1 VNNFQKYLSYLYR
14 ITVLKTSSHINP
26 ILIVAIQNGKYV
38 LNAKNANYSFGSL
51 HRVFQQTFRLIAI
64 KDKNIKETLLL
75 GCGAGSVVSII
86 FNELHLATK
95 IDTVEL
101 DSKVI
106 EIGKK
111 YFNLNAYKNLT
122 IFNTDALDFLQKSTK
137 TYDLIIIDVFQNINV
152 PAEFQTQQFFNQVK
166 SRLNDKGIVL
176 FNFVAYN
183 YETKQKSKAIL
194 TITKKVFSSSKVF
207 KIENINRVF
216 YSKK

>member
-1 VNNFQKYLSYLYR
+1 MNNFQKYLSYLYR